1 MKAQTEIYEKQQGLC
16 ITRQKDKFLTC
27 LARAQIVDKGA
38 AVVTETLK
46 NWLETAAKCLECYLC
61 FI

>member
-1 MKAQTEIYEKQQGLC
+1 MKAWTEINEKQRGLC
-16 ITRQKDKFLTC
+16 ITRQKEKFLTC
-27 LARAQIVDKGA
+27 LARDQIVDKGA

-46 NWLETAAKCLECYLC
+46 NCLETTAEYLECCLC